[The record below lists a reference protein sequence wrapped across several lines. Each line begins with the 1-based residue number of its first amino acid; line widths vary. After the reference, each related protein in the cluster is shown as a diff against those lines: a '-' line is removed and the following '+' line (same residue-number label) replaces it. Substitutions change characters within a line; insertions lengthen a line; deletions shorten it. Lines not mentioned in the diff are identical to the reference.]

1 MNRTAVVTGASSGIG
16 AATVRRLRRDGW
28 DVIGVARRTERL
40 DALAA
45 ETGADVVTADLTVT
59 EDIDRLRD
67 HIGQRGPVHALV
79 NVAGGAIGRESV
91 VESSTEDW
99 RRMFEINVL
108 ATKQVT
114 AALLPLLRAAS
125 GGGRSASIVT
135 VTSTAGHGV
144 YEGGGGYNAAKFA
157 ERALSEVL
165 RLELNGEP
173 IRVIEIAPGMVH
185 TEEFSLVRFRG
196 DAAKAEAVYDDVP
209 NPLTADDIADAIVY
223 TLNAPDHVNIDR
235 LVIRPVAQAAD
246 HKVAKGELRPRG

>member
-1 MNRTAVVTGASSGIG
+1 
-16 AATVRRLRRDGW
+16 
-28 DVIGVARRTERL
+28 
-40 DALAA
+40 
-45 ETGADVVTADLTVT
+45 
-59 EDIDRLRD
+59 
-67 HIGQRGPVHALV
+67 
-79 NVAGGAIGRESV
+79 
-91 VESSTEDW
+91 
-99 RRMFEINVL
+99 
-108 ATKQVT
+108 
-114 AALLPLLRAAS
+114 LLRAAS

-185 TEEFSLVRFRG
+185 TEEFPLVRSRG

-235 LVIRPVAQAAD
+235 LVMRPVAQAAD
-246 HKVAKGELRPRG
+246 HKVAKGE